1 MLFKNALVEAKMRAK
16 TLLPLLFIIVLGIT
30 AAAST
35 TTNNSIINS
44 TQLQSY
50 AQKIPA
56 PPSNLF
62 QEILNY
68 VAQGYDWLVGII
80 QSILQSTLLKQDPQ
94 LANTYANIIAWL
106 VPLTALYIL
115 LTLAEVARK
124 FLGYIIAAGWIF
136 LIVVLF
142 LAH

>member
-1 MLFKNALVEAKMRAK
+1 MRVK
-16 TLLPLLFIIVLGIT
+16 VLLPMLIIILFSIT

-35 TTNNSIINS
+35 TNNIMNS
-44 TQLQSY
+44 TPIQQA

-56 PPSNLF
+56 PPSNFF
-62 QEILNY
+62 QEILNL
-68 VAQGYDWLVGII
+68 VAQGYNWLVGII
-80 QSILQSTLLKQDPQ
+80 QNILQSTLLKQDPQ

-106 VPLTALYIL
+106 IPLTAIYII
-115 LTLAEVARK
+115 LTFAEVVRK
-124 FLGYIIAAGWIF
+124 FLGYILMAGWLF

>member
-1 MLFKNALVEAKMRAK
+1 MRA
-16 TLLPLLFIIVLGIT
+16 LLALFVIIVLGIT
-30 AAAST
+30 TAAA

-44 TQLQSY
+44 TQIQSY

-56 PPSNLF
+56 PPSNFF

-68 VAQGYDWLVGII
+68 VAQAYNWLVGII
-80 QSILQSTLLKQDPQ
+80 QNILQSTLLKQDPG
-94 LANTYANIIAWL
+94 LASTYANIIAWL
-106 VPLTALYIL
+106 IPLTAIYIL
-115 LTLAEVARK
+115 LVFAEIARK
-124 FLGYIIAAGWIF
+124 YLGYIIAAGWIF